1 MFSFCKKPPINVE
14 FSTFDP
20 YLLKNLAPEPSN
32 KQLPDWFIDT
42 SPIIPTEQQNPH
54 FEPHHGS
61 TIRKCPAINDYFS
74 TGIIVPLWSDL
85 EVYVDPKNQIL
96 EWKYA
101 NVYKEMAMVSS
112 HSSEQFPHLASK
124 YLHTKILSPW
134 IAHCNSNI
142 QWFMTK
148 PTYLTSAFDD
158 QNVVFCDGNIQFN
171 HNFNMHVNLFFPIKS
186 SSYTVKFEAG
196 TPFLKL
202 IPLTEHKVNMTAEY
216 CTREYYDHASLSS
229 RRISFSPSVLYN
241 RLIKKSKFKE
251 K

>member
-1 MFSFCKKPPINVE
+1 MFFHTPKVSNIT

-20 YLLKNLAPEPSN
+20 FLLENLPPVASN
-32 KQLPDWFIDT
+32 KMLPAWFTET
-42 SPIIPTEQQNPH
+42 SPIIPTEQQNLH

-74 TGIIVPLWSDL
+74 TGVTVPLWSDL
-85 EVYVDPKNQIL
+85 EVYIDPTNQIL

-101 NVYKEMAMVSS
+101 NVYQDLALVSS
-112 HSSEQFPHLASK
+112 HSTAQFPQLSSK
-124 YLHTKILSPW
+124 YLHTKIISPW
-134 IAHCNSNI
+134 IAHCDKNI
-142 QWFMTK
+142 QWFMTR

-158 QNVVFCDGNIQFN
+158 QDVVFCDGSVQFK

-202 IPLTEHKVNMTAEY
+202 IPLTEHKVNIKTEY
-216 CTREYYDHASLSS
+216 CTREYYNHASLSG
-229 RRISFSPSVLYN
+229 RRIAFSPSVLYN
-241 RLIKKSKFKE
+241 KLIKNDKDKE